1 MDVKLLGRRRFD
13 REDQVSF
20 AKLSGDRNPMHM
32 DPVLARRT
40 QAGAPVV
47 HGVHSALVGLELA
60 AQQLPVAAGLAT
72 IKATF
77 SKMVYVGDLVDY
89 QLKKLTDKSF
99 SVEGAVDGVRVF
111 GLVLKF
117 GEPAHAG
124 LELPQAGSPDNAP
137 VAAIDL
143 SFEQMATQGG
153 CLSAPATD
161 DEIRASFPAA
171 SQLWSSRRI
180 AGMIATT
187 LLIGMVCPG
196 LHSIYAGF
204 TLHATELEETGL
216 RYRVAS
222 VDPRFRMVCLQ
233 VQGSGIQGEL
243 DSFART
249 PPVAQPTMSALAGLC
264 AADEFANST
273 ALIVG
278 GSRGLGELTAKVLAL
293 GGAKI
298 IVTYATGKK
307 DADAVAFE
315 INNSGGSCQ
324 VLAYDFHFAP
334 SEAFIRLAA
343 DVTHLYYFA
352 TPQIV
357 RRKAGLFD
365 QSRFNEFER
374 CYVSAF
380 NEIFQTLHAGSPQG
394 LTAFYPS
401 TVFITERP
409 RETTEY
415 AMAKAAGEILCEDIT
430 AFLPKARVVIS
441 RLPALPTDQT
451 AGIASVETADPIAVM
466 LPLIRQVQ
474 HS

>member
-1 MDVKLLGRRRFD
+1 
-13 REDQVSF
+13 
-20 AKLSGDRNPMHM
+20 
-32 DPVLARRT
+32 
-40 QAGAPVV
+40 
-47 HGVHSALVGLELA
+47 
-60 AQQLPVAAGLAT
+60 
-72 IKATF
+72 
-77 SKMVYVGDLVDY
+77 
-89 QLKKLTDKSF
+89 
-99 SVEGAVDGVRVF
+99 
-111 GLVLKF
+111 
-117 GEPAHAG
+117 
-124 LELPQAGSPDNAP
+124 
-137 VAAIDL
+137 
-143 SFEQMATQGG
+143 
-153 CLSAPATD
+153 
-161 DEIRASFPAA
+161 
-171 SQLWSSRRI
+171 
-180 AGMIATT
+180 MIATT

-307 DADAVAFE
+307 DADAVARE
-315 INNSGGSCQ
+315 INDWGGACE
-324 VLAYDFHFAP
+324 VLSYDFHSP
-334 SEAFIRLAA
+334 PEEAFGRVAGS
-343 DVTHLYYFA
+343 VTHLYYFA
-352 TPQIV
+352 TPQIF

-365 QSRFNEFER
+365 PARFAEFER

-380 NEIFQTLHAGSPQG
+380 HELFKTLHAGAPDG

-401 TVFITERP
+401 STAVSTRP
-409 RETTEY
+409 RDMTEY

-430 AFLPKARVVIS
+430 AFLPKSRVVIS

-451 AGIASVETADPIAVM
+451 ANVATVETADSIAVM